1 VTGTDRPEKSKKP
14 KEGGVMKAKEK
25 VKDLQ
30 SEIVDTMKEWQK
42 MEDASLASTGRIIEK
57 TTNPIIRLAMEI
69 IQRDSQMH
77 YNVEKWVAES
87 LQSGAISLTPE
98 ELSSVWSM
106 IERHIELERKM
117 VGAVEK
123 LLPSLKGKRMVVQ
136 EYLLN
141 YLLEDETKHTNLLK
155 RLEGIKRGMLP

>member
-1 VTGTDRPEKSKKP
+1 MTTKG
-14 KEGGVMKAKEK
+14 K

-30 SEIVDTMKEWQK
+30 SEIVDAMKEWQK
-42 MEDASLASTGRIIEK
+42 TEDASLASTGRIIEK
-57 TTNPIIRLAMEI
+57 TTNPIIRLAMEV

-87 LQSGAISLTPE
+87 LQDATISLTPE
-98 ELSSVWSM
+98 ELSSVWTM
-106 IERHIELERKM
+106 IEHHIELERKM
-117 VGAVEK
+117 VEAVEK

-141 YLLEDETKHTNLLK
+141 YLLEDETKHANLLK
-155 RLEGIKRGMLP
+155 RLEGIKKGMLP

>member
-1 VTGTDRPEKSKKP
+1 
-14 KEGGVMKAKEK
+14 MKAKEK

-87 LQSGAISLTPE
+87 LQGAAISLTPE

-106 IERHIELERKM
+106 IEHHIELERKM
-117 VGAVEK
+117 VGAVEM

>member
-1 VTGTDRPEKSKKP
+1 MKP
-14 KEGGVMKAKEK
+14 KGK

-30 SEIVDTMKEWQK
+30 ADIVDAMKKWQR
-42 MEDASLASTGRIIEK
+42 MEDASLASTGRIIER
-57 TTNPIIRLAMEI
+57 TTNPVVRLAMEI

-77 YNVEKWVAES
+77 YAVEKWVADS
-87 LQSGAISLTPE
+87 FQDATVTLTPD
-98 ELSSVWSM
+98 ELNRVWTM
-106 IERHIELERKM
+106 IERHLELEQKM
-117 VGAVEK
+117 IDTVKA

-141 YLLEDETKHTNLLK
+141 YLLEDETKHVNLLK

>member
-1 VTGTDRPEKSKKP
+1 
-14 KEGGVMKAKEK
+14 MKAKEK

-30 SEIVDTMKEWQK
+30 SEIVDAMKEWQK

-57 TTNPIIRLAMEI
+57 TTNPIVRLAMEI

-87 LQSGAISLTPE
+87 LQGATISLTPE
-98 ELSSVWSM
+98 ELNSVWSM

>member
-1 VTGTDRPEKSKKP
+1 
-14 KEGGVMKAKEK
+14 MKTQEN
-25 VKDLQ
+25 VKNLQ
-30 SEIVDTMKEWQK
+30 SGIVDAMKKWQK
-42 MEDASLASTGRIIEK
+42 VEDASLASTGRIIEK
-57 TTNPIIRLAMEI
+57 TTNPIIRLTMEI

-87 LQSGAISLTPE
+87 LQDAAISLTPE
-98 ELSSVWSM
+98 ELSGVWTM
-106 IERHIELERKM
+106 IERHIELEHIM
-117 VGAVEK
+117 IDAVKK

-141 YLLEDETKHTNLLK
+141 YLLEDETTHVNLLK

>member
-1 VTGTDRPEKSKKP
+1 MKSK
-14 KEGGVMKAKEK
+14 GT

-30 SEIVDTMKEWQK
+30 SDIVDAMKKWQR

-57 TTNPIIRLAMEI
+57 TTNPIVRLVMEI

-77 YNVEKWVAES
+77 YAVEKWVADS
-87 LQSGAISLTPE
+87 LQGATVTLTPD
-98 ELSSVWSM
+98 ELNRVWTM
-106 IERHIELERKM
+106 IEGHLELEQRM
-117 VGAVEK
+117 IDTVEK
-123 LLPSLKGKRMVVQ
+123 LLPVLKGKRMVVQ

-141 YLLEDETKHTNLLK
+141 YLLEDETKHVNLLK

>member
-1 VTGTDRPEKSKKP
+1 MKSK
-14 KEGGVMKAKEK
+14 GT

-30 SEIVDTMKEWQK
+30 AEIVDAMKKWQR

-57 TTNPIIRLAMEI
+57 TTNPVVRLAMEI

-77 YNVEKWVAES
+77 YAVEKWVADS
-87 LQSGAISLTPE
+87 FQDATVTLTPD
-98 ELSSVWSM
+98 ELNRVWTM
-106 IERHIELERKM
+106 IERHLELEQNMIDTVK
-117 VGAVEK
+117 A

-141 YLLEDETKHTNLLK
+141 YLLEDETKHVNLLK
-155 RLEGIKRGMLP
+155 RLEGIKKGMLP

>member
-1 VTGTDRPEKSKKP
+1 
-14 KEGGVMKAKEK
+14 MKAKEK

-106 IERHIELERKM
+106 IERNIELERKM

>member
-1 VTGTDRPEKSKKP
+1 
-14 KEGGVMKAKEK
+14 MKTQEN
-25 VKDLQ
+25 VKNLQ
-30 SEIVDTMKEWQK
+30 SGIVDAMKKWQK
-42 MEDASLASTGRIIEK
+42 VEDASLASTGRIMEN
-57 TTNPIIRLAMEI
+57 TTNPIIRLTMEI

-87 LQSGAISLTPE
+87 LQDAAISLTPE
-98 ELSSVWSM
+98 ELSGVWTM
-106 IERHIELERKM
+106 IERHIELEHIM
-117 VGAVEK
+117 IDAVKK

-141 YLLEDETKHTNLLK
+141 YLLEDETTHVNLLK

>member
-1 VTGTDRPEKSKKP
+1 MKSK
-14 KEGGVMKAKEK
+14 GT

-30 SEIVDTMKEWQK
+30 ADMIDAMKKWQRI
-42 MEDASLASTGRIIEK
+42 EDASLASTGRIIER
-57 TTNPIIRLAMEI
+57 TTNPVVRLAMEI

-77 YNVEKWVAES
+77 YAVEKWVADS
-87 LQSGAISLTPE
+87 FQDATVTLTPD
-98 ELSSVWSM
+98 ELNRVWTM
-106 IERHIELERKM
+106 IERHLELEQKM
-117 VGAVEK
+117 IDTVKA

-141 YLLEDETKHTNLLK
+141 YLLEDETKHVNLLK

>member
-1 VTGTDRPEKSKKP
+1 MTTKG
-14 KEGGVMKAKEK
+14 K

-30 SEIVDTMKEWQK
+30 SEIVDVMKEWQK
-42 MEDASLASTGRIIEK
+42 MEDASLASTGHIIEK
-57 TTNPIIRLAMEI
+57 TTNPIIRLAMEV

-87 LQSGAISLTPE
+87 LQDATISLTPE
-98 ELSSVWSM
+98 ELSSVWTM
-106 IERHIELERKM
+106 IEHHIELERKM
-117 VGAVEK
+117 VEAAEK

-141 YLLEDETKHTNLLK
+141 YLLEDETKHANLLK
-155 RLEGIKRGMLP
+155 RLEGVKKGMLP

>member
-1 VTGTDRPEKSKKP
+1 
-14 KEGGVMKAKEK
+14 MKTKGK

-30 SEIVDTMKEWQK
+30 SEIVDAMKEWQK
-42 MEDASLASTGRIIEK
+42 MEDAALASTGRIIEK
-57 TTNPIIRLAMEI
+57 TTNPIIRLAMEV

-87 LQSGAISLTPE
+87 LQDATISLTPE
-98 ELSSVWSM
+98 ELSSVWTM

-117 VGAVEK
+117 VDAVEK

-141 YLLEDETKHTNLLK
+141 YLLEDETKHANLLK

>member
-1 VTGTDRPEKSKKP
+1 
-14 KEGGVMKAKEK
+14 MKTKGK

-30 SEIVDTMKEWQK
+30 SKIVDTMKEWQK
-42 MEDASLASTGRIIEK
+42 MEDASLASTGRIIER
-57 TTNPIIRLAMEI
+57 TTNPIIRLTMEV

-87 LQSGAISLTPE
+87 LQGAAISLTPE

-106 IERHIELERKM
+106 IEHHIELERKM

-136 EYLLN
+136 EYLLG
-141 YLLEDETKHTNLLK
+141 YLLEDETKHSNLLK

>member
-1 VTGTDRPEKSKKP
+1 
-14 KEGGVMKAKEK
+14 MKTKEK

-30 SEIVDTMKEWQK
+30 SEIVDAMKKWQRV
-42 MEDASLASTGRIIEK
+42 EDASLASTGRIIERTK
-57 TTNPIIRLAMEI
+57 NPIIRLTMEV

-77 YNVEKWVAES
+77 YNVEKWVADS
-87 LQSGAISLTPE
+87 LQDAAISLTPE
-98 ELSSVWSM
+98 ELGSVWTM
-106 IERHIELERKM
+106 IERHIVLERKM
-117 VGAVEK
+117 IDAVEK

-141 YLLEDETKHTNLLK
+141 YLREDETKRANLLK

>member
-1 VTGTDRPEKSKKP
+1 
-14 KEGGVMKAKEK
+14 MKAKEK

>member
-1 VTGTDRPEKSKKP
+1 
-14 KEGGVMKAKEK
+14 MKTKGK

-30 SEIVDTMKEWQK
+30 AEIVDAMKKWQR

-57 TTNPIIRLAMEI
+57 TTNPVVRLAMEI

-77 YNVEKWVAES
+77 YAVEKWVADS
-87 LQSGAISLTPE
+87 FQDATVTLTPD
-98 ELSSVWSM
+98 ELNRVWTM
-106 IERHIELERKM
+106 IERHLELEQKM
-117 VGAVEK
+117 IDTVKA
-123 LLPSLKGKRMVVQ
+123 LLPALKGKRMVVQ

-141 YLLEDETKHTNLLK
+141 YLLEDETKHVNLLK